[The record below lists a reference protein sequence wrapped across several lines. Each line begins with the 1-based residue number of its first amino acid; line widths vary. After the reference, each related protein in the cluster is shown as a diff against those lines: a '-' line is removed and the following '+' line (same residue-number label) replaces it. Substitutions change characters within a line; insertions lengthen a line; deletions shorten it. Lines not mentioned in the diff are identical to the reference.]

1 MGLTSQSTGMGIL
14 VNELKIQLTTPD
26 DKVIALAGNPNVGKS
41 TVFNSLTGLNQHTGN
56 WPGKTVSNAQ
66 GKYRHKDKNFIMVDI
81 PGTYSLMANSV
92 EEQVARDF
100 ICFGQPD
107 TTVVVTDATCLER
120 NLNLVLQTMEITDKV
135 VVCVNLIDEAK
146 RKKISIDYNKLSEM
160 LGVPVIPT
168 AARNNKGLME
178 LMDSVYDVTHGII
191 TNTPIKIT
199 YDNTLEDAIN
209 MVQEAIP
216 EKIQN
221 KISSRWVALKLLD
234 GDSTLLESLNKYL
247 GFNILDDAKL
257 LESLKAAK
265 AYLSQ
270 NGIETEQFRDR
281 VVSKLV
287 TVAEEISKKTV
298 TFESKQY
305 NNLDRKLDRLLT
317 SKTFGIPIM
326 LILLA
331 AILWLTI
338 VGANFPSEILSNFLF
353 WIEDRLSDFFL
364 WLNTPE
370 WLHSLLVT
378 GVYRT
383 VAWVVSVMLP
393 PMAIFFPL
401 FTLLEDLGYLPRIAF
416 NLDNFFK
423 KACAHGKQALTMCMV
438 KPIMYFFKKGQGVLP
453 CPLKSL
459 SLYKIQKRFRLLFQM
474 RTDFFHLKLSLTVNV
489 LPGVGYGDSGYIH
502 NLHIQKANERNQM
515 VLCNSRS
522 CHTER
527 NSAYCGGFARKNLR
541 LIIANRARQPVNKV
555 FQNT

>member
-26 DKVIALAGNPNVGKS
+26 DKVIALAGNLNVGKS

-199 YDNTLEDAIN
+199 YDNTLEEAIN

-257 LESLKAAK
+257 LNPSKQRKHTCPKTVSKPNNLGTE
-265 AYLSQ
+265 LSQ
-270 NGIETEQFRDR
+270 
-281 VVSKLV
+281 
-287 TVAEEISKKTV
+287 
-298 TFESKQY
+298 
-305 NNLDRKLDRLLT
+305 
-317 SKTFGIPIM
+317 
-326 LILLA
+326 
-331 AILWLTI
+331 
-338 VGANFPSEILSNFLF
+338 
-353 WIEDRLSDFFL
+353 
-364 WLNTPE
+364 
-370 WLHSLLVT
+370 SL
-378 GVYRT
+378 
-383 VAWVVSVMLP
+383 
-393 PMAIFFPL
+393 
-401 FTLLEDLGYLPRIAF
+401 
-416 NLDNFFK
+416 
-423 KACAHGKQALTMCMV
+423 
-438 KPIMYFFKKGQGVLP
+438 
-453 CPLKSL
+453 
-459 SLYKIQKRFRLLFQM
+459 
-474 RTDFFHLKLSLTVNV
+474 
-489 LPGVGYGDSGYIH
+489 
-502 NLHIQKANERNQM
+502 
-515 VLCNSRS
+515 
-522 CHTER
+522 
-527 NSAYCGGFARKNLR
+527 
-541 LIIANRARQPVNKV
+541 
-555 FQNT
+555 